1 MRRLVTSFFTS
12 LSIPLILS
20 LSLILD
26 SSSSSLAASRVS
38 DRILSFGI
46 PTDSV
51 ESSNIS
57 AKSSHYQWGDE
68 RRLSPGSIS
77 LRPLATD
84 RVRVASTGR
93 DPNSVL
99 RNDSGLVDPID
110 SLEEVGRRVGDPT
123 GLYKNFQIEVEK
135 AKYTVKL
142 FGFGEDGRKV
152 MLFSCKAGLGS
163 SEYPTPRGAFYIA
176 RIFDDKPLWIPP
188 QDRDWA
194 YGQSPSHS
202 VYGGHMMP
210 FYSRLQAGP
219 APKSDDVNSE
229 LDLVAPQMKLVDT
242 GAYRIHGTDSPWSVG
257 SSQSH
262 GCVRLLNSS
271 VAQLSDT
278 LKMYVGTTTRGQ
290 APNGVYIKLAQ
301 PVRLI
306 LY

>member
-1 MRRLVTSFFTS
+1 MRRSVTSFFTS

-26 SSSSSLAASRVS
+26 SSSSALAASRVS

-51 ESSNIS
+51 ESNNIAAENS
-57 AKSSHYQWGDE
+57 RYQWGDE
-68 RRLSPGSIS
+68 KRLSPGSIS
-77 LRPLATD
+77 LRPLGRD
-84 RVRVASTGR
+84 RIRVASTGR
-93 DPNSVL
+93 DPNSVR

-135 AKYTVKL
+135 AKYSVKL

-152 MLFSCKAGLGS
+152 LLFSCKAGLGS

-229 LDLVAPQMKLVDT
+229 LDLVAPQMKLVDI

-271 VAQLSDT
+271 VAQLADT